1 MDQYQGAIVDD
12 KGQPLLN
19 NLHISVRING
29 AKWKGILESPA
40 PVPPDQRPQ
49 QDKFYRLRL
58 ADGREKTVHIG
69 TVTLVHSKHGEFFQA
84 AFDTTHSPPAAGAPA
99 ERPVG

>member
-19 NLHISVRING
+19 LHVSMRVNG
-29 AKWKGILESPA
+29 TKWKGVIESPT
-40 PVPPDQRPQ
+40 PVPPEARPQ

-58 ADGREKTVHIG
+58 ADGQEKTIHIG
-69 TVTLVHSKHGEFFQA
+69 PVTLMHSKHGEFFRA
-84 AFDTTHSPPAAGAPA
+84 NFDTSSPPPAPKQ
-99 ERPVG
+99 